1 MTDEVVGPLLQKSEE
16 GIFWH
21 TQADLHQVFAR
32 LHAQFVPCTR
42 PPFWSCWSDGEGR
55 EDETNV
61 IHSQIYV
68 SCAFPWS
75 HDHGKVEKS
84 QEISSCALENKI
96 LYI

>member
-1 MTDEVVGPLLQKSEE
+1 VVGTPTEIRGGNILAHS
-16 GIFWH
+16 
-21 TQADLHQVFAR
+21 TDLHQVPLQIAMPQLCAKYKDHHFG
-32 LHAQFVPCTR
+32 
-42 PPFWSCWSDGEGR
+42 SCWSDGEGR

-68 SCAFPWS
+68 VMCFPWS

-84 QEISSCALENKI
+84 QEIAVGALENKV